1 MGINFF
7 MNGLV
12 HLMQEEAIPPFTCW
26 QYCSFAAHA

>member
-12 HLMQEEAIPPFTCW
+12 HLMQEEAIPPFTC
-26 QYCSFAAHA
+26 